1 MTDEQPPRQRP
12 GLLAVVKSVLA
23 SFFGVQ
29 SERNRQRDFEH
40 GNPAQF
46 LVIGLM
52 ATLVFVLVMWGVVS
66 LILSAVKG

>member
-1 MTDEQPPRQRP
+1 MTDEQTPPRKS
-12 GLLAVVKSVLA
+12 GVIGVVKSVLA

-29 SERNRQRDFEH
+29 SERNRQRDFQQ

-46 LVIGLM
+46 LVIGLI

-66 LILSAVKG
+66 LILNLAS